1 MNEFLGGWSA
11 DSVIVDNHALQH
23 LLLPDVGI
31 YCPPLTVG
39 KCVPLPSLGRVRAQF
54 ASPPG
59 VLPPVQLNPAQV
71 ATLTCF
77 AEALAPHPGVPDGI
91 QTSSQLQDEYLFGT
105 GIGTVST
112 VQRLIT
118 LPAGASLKLYIAP
131 LGSTTTVQYSVDGMV
146 TGKNY
151 YGTPGLQSEPV
162 GKPLVVS
169 GFDLADQVTNG
180 LQLTMITGALGT
192 GQQISA
198 YAVLPNLVNP
208 GPTIGQP
215 APWQAGIFSV
225 GDSGF
230 NLGVGAS
237 KTLVAASQAVLYVHA
252 VHFWTDAAGAVLV
265 QLQDDASTPDLVMT
279 GRAPGAG
286 SCLGPINLG
295 GRRMGIGRAIVF
307 KNLAGVGANFYPA
320 LTYNRG

>member
-1 MNEFLGGWSA
+1 
-11 DSVIVDNHALQH
+11 
-23 LLLPDVGI
+23 
-31 YCPPLTVG
+31 
-39 KCVPLPSLGRVRAQF
+39 
-54 ASPPG
+54 
-59 VLPPVQLNPAQV
+59 
-71 ATLTCF
+71 
-77 AEALAPHPGVPDGI
+77 
-91 QTSSQLQDEYLFGT
+91 
-105 GIGTVST
+105 
-112 VQRLIT
+112 
-118 LPAGASLKLYIAP
+118 
-131 LGSTTTVQYSVDGMV
+131 MV

-279 GRAPGAG
+279 GRASGAG
-286 SCLGPINLG
+286 SCRAESWDPSSAPEAAVVG
-295 GRRMGIGRAIVF
+295 GAIQTTAKTTAAGLRTAKTKIRAKKMGRTRERSAP
-307 KNLAGVGANFYPA
+307 LRP
-320 LTYNRG
+320 